1 MPRDPGEKTE
11 ATMAEWRNICCA
23 VDFSEPSRL
32 AMRQA
37 ASLASHFQ
45 AELTLLHV
53 HEPPP
58 PSATDLLVSPP
69 EMFEQAATQME
80 RILIGWCKDAEE
92 IARRPVKRVLLFGKP
107 AAEIVRYVR
116 ENAFDLV
123 VVSTHGRTGLRHVV
137 LGSVAERIVRSAGRP
152 VLVVPVPGGRTEDE

>member
-1 MPRDPGEKTE
+1 
-11 ATMAEWRNICCA
+11 MAWKRICCA

-32 AMRQA
+32 AMAQA
-37 ASLASHFQ
+37 ASLAAHFQ

-53 HEPPP
+53 HEQPPP
-58 PSATDLLVSPP
+58 NATDVLVSPP
-69 EMFEQAATQME
+69 EMFERETIQME
-80 RILIGWCKDAEE
+80 RILIGWAKDAEE
-92 IARRPVKRVLLFGKP
+92 IARQPVKTAVLFGKP

-152 VLVVPVPGGRTEDE
+152 VLVVPIPGGRAAEE